1 MCWVLIALG
10 GGELRTYPLA
20 AGAEL
25 LIGRDLDCNIV
36 LDHHRVSRQHA
47 RLRVAGGGGALAI
60 EDLGSRN
67 GTRIGEPLQPHQPC
81 PLRAGDAIGIGP
93 YTLTV
98 VRGGLR
104 ATTSLAVDEPL
115 ASTPS
120 EELREVARGAANVL
134 IRGEAGT
141 SSRAL
146 AEALHELSG
155 RGGSFVS
162 IDCAAIGP
170 ELLESE
176 LFGGGPGGVGPGALA
191 AAGEGTLLLEEIG
204 ALPAPLQLRLLHV
217 VDGREAAPAGGA
229 EPAAIAA
236 RLICATH
243 RDLLALIE
251 AGGFRLDL
259 YYRLAGATL
268 TLRRLRAGLAPDEEA
283 ERRRILDALDRSG
296 GSQVRAAKLLGITR
310 GELASKLSGY
320 RISRP
325 PRPRR

>member
-1 MCWVLIALG
+1 MVALG

-25 LIGRDLDCNIV
+25 VIGRDLDCNIV
-36 LDHHRVSRQHA
+36 LDHHRVSRRHA

-67 GTRIGEPLQPHQPC
+67 GTRIGAPLQPHQPC

-93 YTLTV
+93 FLLTV
-98 VRGGLR
+98 VRGALQ
-104 ATTSLAVDEPL
+104 ATASLAVDDPL
-115 ASTPS
+115 ASAPS
-120 EELREVARGAANVL
+120 EALRQVARGAANVL

-141 SSRAL
+141 SARAL

-162 IDCAAIGP
+162 IDCAAMSP

-176 LFGGGPGGVGPGALA
+176 LFGGGPGGAAPGALA
-191 AAGEGTLLLEEIG
+191 AAGEGTLFLEEIG
-204 ALPAPLQLRLLHV
+204 ALPAPLQLRLLHAAE
-217 VDGREAAPAGGA
+217 GREVAPAGGTD
-229 EPAAIAA
+229 PAAIAA
-236 RLICATH
+236 RLVCVTH
-243 RDLLALIE
+243 RDLFALME

-268 TLRRLRAGLAPDEEA
+268 TLRHLRAGLAPDEEA

-296 GSQVRAAKLLGITR
+296 GSQARAAKLLGITR
-310 GELASKLSGY
+310 GALASKLSGY
-320 RISRP
+320 RLSHP
-325 PRPRR
+325 SRPRR

>member
-1 MCWVLIALG
+1 VLIALG

-25 LIGRDLDCNIV
+25 VIGRDLDCNIV
-36 LDHHRVSRQHA
+36 LDHHRVSRRHA

-67 GTRIGEPLQPHQPC
+67 GTRIGDPLQPHQPC

-93 YTLTV
+93 FLLTV
-98 VRGGLR
+98 VRGALQST
-104 ATTSLAVDEPL
+104 ASLAVEDPL
-115 ASTPS
+115 ASAPS
-120 EELREVARGAANVL
+120 EELREVARGAASVL

-141 SSRAL
+141 SSRTL
-146 AEALHELSG
+146 AEALHRLSE
-155 RGGSFVS
+155 RGGPFVS
-162 IDCAAIGP
+162 IDCAAIAP
-170 ELLESE
+170 ELLEGE
-176 LFGGGPGGVGPGALA
+176 LFGGGPGAAADGALA

-204 ALPAPLQLRLLHV
+204 ALPAPLQLRLLHAV
-217 VDGREAAPAGGA
+217 EGREVAPAGGA
-229 EPAAIAA
+229 EPTATAA

-243 RDLLALIE
+243 RDLFALIE

-268 TLRRLRAGLAPDEEA
+268 TLRHLRAGLAPDEEA
-283 ERRRILDALDRSG
+283 ERRKILDALDRAG
-296 GSQVRAAKLLGITR
+296 GSQAHAAKLLGITR
-310 GELASKLSGY
+310 GALASKLAGY